1 MQTYKFYTRKGE
13 RLAAFLDNSGEKST
27 IRIYRCSLE
36 DQFNKKKIRTVDYFA
51 QSKGSTHL
59 DGVFYHPEVIQ
70 FENKLSGKEFFQ
82 YLASRFFQIKE
93 EYTRCINTI
102 LKRGTE
108 KYLIKMQILQ
118 KMDRDSFYLDIKDVN

>member
-36 DQFNKKKIRTVDYFA
+36 DQFNKKRIRTVDFFN
-51 QSKGSTHL
+51 TEE
-59 DGVFYHPEVIQ
+59 GVTELNGTYYHPEVIH
-70 FENKLSGKEFFQ
+70 FESKLSGKEFFQ

-118 KMDRDSFYLDIKDVN
+118 KMDM